1 MSRNTTAQID
11 LAAIRHNLN
20 VVRNLVGNSQVVCVV
35 KADAYGHGLSR
46 VCRAMQDADV
56 LAVATTGEGFSC
68 RQEGWMGRLLLLEG
82 PSNAEEFDDALAM
95 RAEIVVHHQNQL
107 QLLQQRKSEVPGNLW
122 LKIDSGMHRLGFP
135 SHDAR
140 SIHAQLQQ
148 HRNGH
153 SIILMS
159 HFACADESENPMT
172 EQQIRVFDAATAGLP
187 GQVSLANSAAILNFT
202 QSHRDLVRPGIMLYG
217 VSPCEHRTASEIGLR
232 PAMTLACDLIAIN
245 RVSRGETIGYGAAYR
260 CPQDMVIGVAAIG
273 YGDGYPRQAKNGTPV
288 LVNGQRTSL
297 VGRVSMDM
305 VTVDLTGLEDV
316 RVGDRVTLWG
326 EGLPL
331 EEIARWADA
340 IPYELICGVTARVRS
355 LIT

>member
-46 VCRAMQDADV
+46 ICRAMQDADV

-82 PSNAEEFDDALAM
+82 PSNAEEFDDAIAM
-95 RAEIVVHHQNQL
+95 RADIVVHHQNQL
-107 QLLQQRKSEVPGNLW
+107 QLLQQRKAEVPGNLW

-135 SHDAR
+135 SCDAEKV
-140 SIHAQLQQ
+140 HAQLQE
-148 HRNGH
+148 HKNGH

-159 HFACADESENPMT
+159 HFACADDPENPMT
-172 EQQIRVFDAATAGLP
+172 EQQIRVFDGAIAGIT
-187 GQVSLANSAAILNFT
+187 GQVSLANSAAILNFP

-217 VSPCEHRTASEIGLR
+217 VSPCENRTATEIGLR

-245 RVSRGETIGYGAAYR
+245 RVNEGETIGYGAAYR
-260 CPQDMVIGVAAIG
+260 CPREMVIGVAAIG
-273 YGDGYPRQAKNGTPV
+273 YGDGYPRQARNGTPV
-288 LVNGQRTSL
+288 LVNGQRTRL

-305 VTVDLTGLEDV
+305 ITVDLTGIEDV
-316 RVGDRVTLWG
+316 HVGDRVTLWG
-326 EGLPL
+326 QGLPL
-331 EEIARWADA
+331 EEVARWADA
-340 IPYELICGVTARVRS
+340 IPYELICGVTARVRPQV
-355 LIT
+355 T